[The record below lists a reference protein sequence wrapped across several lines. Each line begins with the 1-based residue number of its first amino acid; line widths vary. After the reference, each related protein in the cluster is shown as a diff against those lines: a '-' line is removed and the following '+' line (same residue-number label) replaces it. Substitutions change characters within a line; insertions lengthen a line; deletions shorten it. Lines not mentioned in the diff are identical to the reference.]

1 MWSAWSVAVVLVGSC
16 AAYVA
21 GVVAPA
27 LARGASPW
35 PYVAAVP
42 LVYLGVLGIFVAFY
56 FVLAWIHRAPRP
68 PGARIGAGATV
79 RLVATEYWT
88 LAGDMFRILLYRVW
102 VPDPKPMPA
111 RLPVL
116 LVHGVLCNAG
126 VWSTFVRWWR
136 REGVES
142 VYAPSY
148 GPPLGSIDAFADQ
161 VHACIER
168 MCAETGAAQV
178 FVATHSMGGLVMLAY
193 LRRHGAARVRRLVT
207 IAAPFRGSMHA
218 WAFFGTS
225 LSQLRPGN
233 AWLGALDVLAPREAP
248 PIVSIWS
255 RHDSMV
261 APQDSSELPGATNIP
276 LTGIGHN
283 ALLHAPQVFD
293 LVLKE
298 YRVALDAGATSGSP
312 ASAARTPSA
321 PA

>member
-1 MWSAWSVAVVLVGSC
+1 MWSAWTVAIVLIGAC

-21 GVVAPA
+21 RVAAPA
-27 LARGASPW
+27 LAQGASPW
-35 PYVAAVP
+35 PYVVAVP
-42 LVYLGVLGIFVAFY
+42 LVYLGVLGIFVAAY
-56 FVLAWIHRAPRP
+56 FVLAWIYRAPRP
-68 PGARIGAGATV
+68 PQARIGAAATV
-79 RLVATEYWT
+79 HLVAKEYWT

-102 VPDPKPMPA
+102 VPDPKPAPA

-126 VWSTFVRWWR
+126 VWSAFVRWWH

-193 LRRHGAARVRRLVT
+193 LRRHGAARVRRLVA
-207 IAAPFRGSMHA
+207 IAAPFRGSVHA
-218 WAFFGTS
+218 WGFFGTS
-225 LSQLRPGN
+225 LAQLRPDN
-233 AWLGALDVLAPREAP
+233 AWLGALDVAAPREAP
-248 PIVSIWS
+248 RIVSIWS

-261 APQDSSELPGATNIP
+261 APQTSSELPGAINIA

-283 ALLHAPQVFD
+283 ALLHTPRVFD
-293 LVLKE
+293 LVVAE
-298 YRVALDAGATSGSP
+298 YRAALDARATSESP